1 MTKFRIRDA
10 FKMLRRGYW
19 SIPGG
24 KNLHF
29 LVHQKGDIFLWGKG
43 SKSFCLMSHVHF
55 CASVST
61 QFVAFLEA
69 LLYENFLCHVIK

>member
-1 MTKFRIRDA
+1 M
-10 FKMLRRGYW
+10 GE
-19 SIPGG
+19 
-24 KNLHF
+24 
-29 LVHQKGDIFLWGKG
+29 G

-69 LLYENFLCHVIK
+69 LSHLG